1 MYQVDLGYPRLIKKA
16 WKGIPENFD
25 AVFAWSNRKTYF
37 FKDSRYYRLNDRY
50 IRVENGYPRSIITDW
65 SKCAA
70 NIRAIDSST
79 AGLSDHYMPMLLAFV
94 LLISFSAVV

>member
-1 MYQVDLGYPRLIKKA
+1 MDLGYPRLIKKA

-37 FKDSRYYRLNDRY
+37 FKDNKYYRLNDRY
-50 IRVENGYPRSIITDW
+50 LRVENGYPRSITADW

-70 NIRAIDSST
+70 SIRAVDSGNK
-79 AGLSDHYMPMLLAFV
+79 GLTDHFMPIVLAFV
-94 LLISFSAVV
+94 LLISTLTVV